1 MRYCAFIVFI
11 SFFSLIGSRL
21 IAQQQTVDPQNII
34 SNILEDVSSLSD
46 DEIDLDAL
54 VEDLVYFIDNPINLN
69 AATEEQLGKLVFL
82 SDFQILSL
90 LDYVKTNTKMLT
102 IYELQMVYGFDYND
116 IQRLLPFVTV
126 APVAEKFDP
135 FSGFRYGRSDLFV
148 RTKSL
153 IETQKGYTPAPE
165 SNPTATR
172 YAGSKLNYYTR
183 FSIKTRKHFQAGFV
197 AEKDPGEELLVGS
210 PKTPDHLSFHAMLSD
225 VGPIQ
230 TIVVGDFNAQ
240 FGQGLTMWTGTSFGK
255 SSDVAGFRKRAR
267 GLNRYSSTDENLF
280 LRGAGATVKL
290 GMFNVTAF
298 GSYKKID
305 ANVTDS
311 LIDGE
316 LVFSTRPTS
325 GLHRTPSEI
334 KNRKI
339 LGEFVAGGNVN
350 TGWRNLRV
358 GATASLVNL
367 KGQFEGSTQ
376 LYRQFEPE
384 LKNRINVGA
393 DFNYGLGNHMLYGE
407 VAKSVDHGAGLIAG
421 GLFRI
426 HPLLNLSLLGRSYQ
440 KDYSPYYTA
449 ALSDGSGAANEQG
462 VVAAV
467 NFKPIKFW
475 EVSGYADFFSS
486 SWLKYGVNA
495 PSRGQE
501 YLLQASYSPKSS
513 LTFNVRYRYKQ
524 KEKNQA
530 IDSAQVAFVLP
541 YNNQSFRLHCSFSP
555 TRSVE
560 LKSRVEF
567 SWYSIEGSA
576 TERGLIL
583 YQDISYRP
591 QRLPLVLS
599 ARFAIFDTD
608 TWNTRIYAYESD
620 LLYSFS
626 IPAYYSQGTRFY
638 LLAKYSFSDRIDLWV
653 RYSQTYFAN
662 VKTIGTGLDEI
673 NGPTRSDI
681 KAQIRIKF

>member
-1 MRYCAFIVFI
+1 M
-11 SFFSLIGSRL
+11 
-21 IAQQQTVDPQNII
+21 
-34 SNILEDVSSLSD
+34 
-46 DEIDLDAL
+46 
-54 VEDLVYFIDNPINLN
+54 
-69 AATEEQLGKLVFL
+69 
-82 SDFQILSL
+82 
-90 LDYVKTNTKMLT
+90 
-102 IYELQMVYGFDYND
+102 
-116 IQRLLPFVTV
+116 
-126 APVAEKFDP
+126 
-135 FSGFRYGRSDLFV
+135 
-148 RTKSL
+148 
-153 IETQKGYTPAPE
+153 
-165 SNPTATR
+165 
-172 YAGSKLNYYTR
+172 NYYTR

-197 AEKDPGEELLVGS
+197 AEKDPGEELFVSAPKRNVYSNSKLANIYDNLAASLPKS
-210 PKTPDHLSFHAMLSD
+210 PDYFSFHAQLND
-225 VGPIQ
+225 VGIVK
-230 TIVVGDFNAQ
+230 TLVVGDFNAQ
-240 FGQGLTMWTGTSFGK
+240 FGQGLTLWTGTSFGK
-255 SSDVAGFRKRAR
+255 SSDVAGFRKRGR
-267 GLNRYSSTDENLF
+267 GLNRYSSTDENQF
-280 LRGAGATVKL
+280 LRGVGATVKVGSFL
-290 GMFNVTAF
+290 VTAF

-305 ANVTDS
+305 ANVSDS
-311 LIDGE
+311 LIDGD

-334 KNRKI
+334 ANRNI
-339 LGEFVAGGNVN
+339 LWELVAGGNVN
-350 TGWRNLRV
+350 TAWKNLRL

-367 KGQFEGSTQ
+367 EGVFEGSTQ
-376 LYRQFEPE
+376 LYRQFEPD
-384 LKNRINVGA
+384 LKNRINVGS

-407 VAKSVDHGAGLIAG
+407 VSKTIDHGAGLIAG

-426 HPLLNLSLLGRSYQ
+426 HPQLNLSLLGRSYQ

-449 ALSDGSGAANEQG
+449 ALSDGSGTANEQG

-501 YLLQASYSPKSS
+501 YLVQASYSPKSS
-513 LTFNVRYRYKQ
+513 LTFNIRYRYKQ
-524 KEKNQA
+524 KEKNQT

-555 TRSVE
+555 ARSIE

-567 SWYSIEGSA
+567 SWYNIEGST

-591 QRLPLVLS
+591 MQSPLVLS

-662 VKTIGTGLDEI
+662 VKKIGTGLDEI
-673 NGPTRSDI
+673 DGPTRSDI

>member
-1 MRYCAFIVFI
+1 MRYSAIVFVSI
-11 SFFSLIGSRL
+11 SFLIGSSL
-21 IAQQQTVDPQNII
+21 FAQQQKVDPQSII

-54 VEDLVYFIDNPINLN
+54 VEDLVFFIDNPINLN
-69 AATEEQLGKLVFL
+69 TATEEQLGKLVFL

-90 LDYVKTNTKMLT
+90 LDYVKTNAQMLT
-102 IYELQMVYGFDYND
+102 IYELQMVYGFDFND
-116 IQRLLPFVTV
+116 VQRLLPFVTV
-126 APVAEKFDP
+126 APITEKFDP
-135 FSGFRYGRSDLFV
+135 YSGFRYGRSDLFV

-165 SNPTATR
+165 SDPSAIR
-172 YAGSKLNYYTR
+172 YAGSKMNYYTR
-183 FSIKTRKHFQAGFV
+183 FSIKTRKHLQAGFV

-210 PKTPDHLSFHAMLSD
+210 PKMPDYFSFHAMLSD

-280 LRGAGATVKL
+280 LRGIGATVKL
-290 GMFNVTAF
+290 GAFNVTAF

-305 ANVTDS
+305 ASVSDTLD
-311 LIDGE
+311 DGA
-316 LVFSTRPTS
+316 LVFSSRPTS
-325 GLHRTPSEI
+325 GLHRTTTEI
-334 KNRKI
+334 ENRNT
-339 LGEFVAGGNVN
+339 LGEFVAGGNLN
-350 TGWRNLRV
+350 TAWKNLRI

-367 KGQFEGSTQ
+367 KGEFEGSTQ
-376 LYRQFEPE
+376 LYRQYEPD
-384 LKNRINVGA
+384 LKNRLNVGA

-407 VAKSVDHGAGLIAG
+407 VSKTIDHGAGLIAG

-440 KDYSPYYTA
+440 KNYSPYYTA

-462 VVAAV
+462 VVAAL

-486 SWLKYGVNA
+486 SWLKYGVSA

-501 YLLQASYSPKSS
+501 YLVQASYSPKSS
-513 LTFNVRYRYKQ
+513 LTFNIRYRYKQ
-524 KEKNQA
+524 KEKNQTV
-530 IDSAQVAFVLP
+530 DTAQVAYVLP
-541 YNNQSFRLHCSFSP
+541 YNNQSFRLHCAFSP
-555 TRSVE
+555 ARSIE
-560 LKSRVEF
+560 LKSRIEF
-567 SWYSIEGSA
+567 SWYNTEGSA
-576 TERGLIL
+576 TERGVIL

-591 QRLPLVLS
+591 ERLPLVLS

-608 TWNTRIYAYESD
+608 SWDTRIYAYESD

-638 LLAKYSFSDRIDLWV
+638 LLAKYSFSDRFDFWI

-662 VKTIGTGLDEI
+662 VETIGTGLDEI
-673 NGPTRSDI
+673 DGPTRSDI